1 MTDEELKKKIG
12 KSIAFYRQKSNM
24 KQSDLAEKLNYSD
37 KSISKWERG
46 EGVPDIL
53 VLKKMGDLFGVTV
66 NDFLYENPKNYTPER
81 QKKHIIIP
89 LISMLLCWFVL
100 SIIYIL
106 LQIITDYVHIS
117 FLVPWLIYVW
127 AVPLSAII
135 LLVFSKIW
143 WTRLSNA
150 ILISL
155 LDWSLIAALHL
166 TFTLAYPIPK
176 ISLIYIAAAFFQV
189 IVILWFIMKGKR
201 KAKLK

>member
-1 MTDEELKKKIG
+1 MTDEELKKEIG

-150 ILISL
+150 ILVSL

-201 KAKLK
+201 KTKLK

>member
-150 ILISL
+150 ILVSL

-201 KAKLK
+201 KTKLK

>member
-53 VLKKMGDLFGVTV
+53 VLKKMGDIFGVTV

-150 ILISL
+150 VLVSL

-166 TFTLAYPIPK
+166 TFTFAYPIPK
-176 ISLIYIAAAFFQV
+176 ISLIYIAAALFQV